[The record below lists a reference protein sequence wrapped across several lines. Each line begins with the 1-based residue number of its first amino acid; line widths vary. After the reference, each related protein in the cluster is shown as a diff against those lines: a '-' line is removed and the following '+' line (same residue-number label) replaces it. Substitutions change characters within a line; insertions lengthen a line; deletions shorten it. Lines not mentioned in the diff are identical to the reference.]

1 MFKTIKMVI
10 LTFVGSTATWFAA
23 TGTDAAIVL
32 PPQPFEY
39 LNEGAAALEK
49 AKE

>member
-1 MFKTIKMVI
+1 MVI
-10 LTFVGSTATWFAA
+10 LTFVSSTATSFAVAA

-32 PPQPFEY
+32 PPRPFEY